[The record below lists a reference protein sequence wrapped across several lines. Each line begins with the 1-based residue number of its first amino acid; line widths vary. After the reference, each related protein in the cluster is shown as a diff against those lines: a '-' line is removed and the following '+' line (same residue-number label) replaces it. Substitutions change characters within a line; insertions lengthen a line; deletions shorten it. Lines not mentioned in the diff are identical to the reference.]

1 MKIFRSSY
9 IILYDAVTLIHMPQF
24 VKPVFGYIYFCIC
37 SILYRE
43 QLIKSKYKQNYLTC
57 CVFRTKTDMTEW
69 KLILRDR
76 ERVLWHWVNGTF
88 FWTWKHV
95 VKSHTGV
102 LFCCVLLNREE
113 IHITILFRFAC
124 VNHSKTW
131 LRVICLWVSFWLL
144 LSSTPP
150 SLSSLSFP
158 LIFPVSLDYRLD
170 FAHLWELWM
179 TLLFRNKGK
188 IMMHCQQK

>member
-57 CVFRTKTDMTEW
+57 CVFRTKTVMTEW

-76 ERVLWHWVNGTF
+76 ESVLWHWVNGTF

-95 VKSHTGV
+95 VKSQTGV
-102 LFCCVLLNREE
+102 LFFCVLLNREE

-124 VNHSKTW
+124 VKPFQD
-131 LRVICLWVSFWLL
+131 L
-144 LSSTPP
+144 
-150 SLSSLSFP
+150 
-158 LIFPVSLDYRLD
+158 
-170 FAHLWELWM
+170 A
-179 TLLFRNKGK
+179 
-188 IMMHCQQK
+188 